1 MRMHIVHNPTNGHG
15 MIGDVETSSA
25 PVGMEDE
32 DHSSIVGAG
41 NVYHVLEIVI
51 RCIMCIWLCTIVE

>member
-51 RCIMCIWLCTIVE
+51 RCIMCI